1 LSNEEDI
8 GSDSDPWIHPRDI
21 LTPVATLIGFVAA
34 AIGLSATVAGV
45 SDVLRTLSLGLLSI
59 VILFVGAAFVTC
71 VASLRHSRGIFKAAQ
86 FLYMMGWVSAGLFLC
101 LLLLGFAW
109 GTQILKFKI
118 PNFPSLDIQTVFS
131 WVMGLIG
138 FLFTVV
144 IVQKSRINIGK
155 LSKEIKE
162 IPANRAKVDSIV
174 ESALSLDDPKMAF
187 LRVMIDLEQTLRDLA
202 MRHGYSQQRVSVL
215 DLDRFLESKTIID
228 PMTADSLAFVWR
240 IRNMVAHGSGD
251 VSSRDA
257 RVALDLAATILAK
270 LQDESQARGDVT

>member
-1 LSNEEDI
+1 MSNEEII
-8 GSDSDPWIHPRDI
+8 GSDSDAWIHPRDI
-21 LTPVATLIGFVAA
+21 LTPVATLVGFVVA

-45 SDVLRTLSLGLLSI
+45 SDVLRTLSLGLLS
-59 VILFVGAAFVTC
+59 VVVLFVGAAFVTC
-71 VASLRHSRGIFKAAQ
+71 VASLRHSHGIFRAAQ

-109 GTQILKFKI
+109 GIQILNFKV
-118 PNFPSLDIQTVFS
+118 PNFPTLDLQTVFS
-131 WVMGLIG
+131 L
-138 FLFTVV
+138 V
-144 IVQKSRINIGK
+144 IAVISSLLSLVILQKSRIDVSK

-187 LRVMIDLEQTLRDLA
+187 LRVMIDLERTLRDLA
-202 MRHGYSQQRVSVL
+202 IRHGYSQQHVTVR
-215 DLDRFLESKTIID
+215 DLNRFLESNGIID
-228 PMTADSLAFVWR
+228 PITSQSLDFVWR

-251 VSSRDA
+251 VSPRDA

-270 LQDESQARGDVT
+270 LQESQAESDAT